1 MAKRLQAAS
10 AQKPQGE
17 SQPEDRWWKSPTV
30 IAAIIAGVAAI
41 SVAIIQL
48 SGPKPKPSAPLHI
61 EQQTHDPGSPAIGQT
76 GGNVVIHRRQDE
88 KTP

>member
-10 AQKPQGE
+10 AKKPQGA

-30 IAAIIAGVAAI
+30 IAAIIAGIAAI

-48 SGPKPKPSAPLHI
+48 SEPKSKPSVPPHI
-61 EQQTHDPGSPAIGQT
+61 EQQTYGPNSPAIGQT
-76 GGNVVIHRRQDE
+76 DGNVIIHQR
-88 KTP
+88 